1 MEKSTQI
8 SLQNIRLQNFR
19 CFEQLEI
26 SFHQQLTVLVAPN
39 GGGKTSILDALAI
52 ALGTFIGTFDRGKTT
67 SIGSNDPR
75 YARSHNLPQGERQ
88 YPVAIEASF
97 LAPPIT
103 IRRELTGANNR
114 TTIKDAAP
122 LTNWGKQLQQKIQ
135 NHQQFSL
142 PVIAYYGTGRLWK
155 SHKNMARQ
163 EVLAASRTMGYED
176 CLSPASNFVQVQQ
189 WIAKATYAQVQESTA
204 AKRGRDFTVPLQT
217 IQNAVDRALA
227 SEGWQ
232 NFHYSFRYEELT
244 MENAEGVLLP
254 VSMLSDGLRSMVSLV
269 ADLAFRCACLNGFMG
284 SGDPLASSG
293 IVLIDEV
300 DQHLHPAWQQ
310 RVIPS
315 LLQVFPN
322 VQFIVTTHSPQ
333 VLTTVNHQ
341 CIRIL
346 ADGQAFAAPPGTAG
360 AEPSRLLKQVLGL
373 EDVRP
378 QNIPATKEL
387 KEYLAL
393 VDQDQWSSPRALELR
408 KALDDRYQGYEP
420 ELLEAD
426 LRIENRQ
433 WELEG

>member
-8 SLQNIRLQNFR
+8 SLKNIRLQNFR
-19 CFEQLEI
+19 CFDQLEI

-39 GGGKTSILDALAI
+39 GGGKTSILDAITI

-97 LAPPIT
+97 LTPPIT

-135 NHQQFSL
+135 DHQQFSL

-155 SHKNMARQ
+155 SHKN
-163 EVLAASRTMGYED
+163 VLAASRTMGYED

-204 AKRGRDFTVPLQT
+204 AKKNRDFTVPLQA

-244 MENAEGVLLP
+244 MENTEGVLLP

-333 VLTTVNHQ
+333 VLTTVDHQ

-360 AEPSRLLKQVLGL
+360 AEPSRLLKQV
-373 EDVRP
+373 
-378 QNIPATKEL
+378 
-387 KEYLAL
+387 
-393 VDQDQWSSPRALELR
+393 
-408 KALDDRYQGYEP
+408 
-420 ELLEAD
+420 
-426 LRIENRQ
+426 
-433 WELEG
+433 